1 MALLEGLSEDAENSR
16 WKSTYN
22 PLDEGLEILRIP
34 LFCQEDSAI
43 LVITY
48 KKELDCSR

>member
-1 MALLEGLSEDAENSR
+1 MLKTVAENLPI
-16 WKSTYN
+16 TA
-22 PLDEGLEILRIP
+22 LDEGLEILRIP

-48 KKELDCSR
+48 KKELITFTLMNWKL